1 MDYYLQFHV
10 MTNVEDLLIVFKKA
24 MKKATEEVIRETHRK
39 EREENKVRKVAT
51 YFIANDWAS

>member
-1 MDYYLQFHV
+1 